1 VIKELD
7 LVVLTRDIP
16 ESGLKAGDVGTIILA
31 HAGGQGFEV
40 EFITLTGDTLAVITV
55 PSDAVRMVGDREVA
69 HARQVP

>member
-1 VIKELD
+1 MIKELD